1 MECARPP
8 AVAVREKPPRLV
20 RGRRCSRRVDQTGR
34 RRGRGRISSRSIGS
48 RVPRLRALSDECDRG
63 GTAQSCDAPCTMFVQ
78 SDGARY
84 SALREAARMAD
95 PSFAKDIK
103 PLFRDKDRS
112 SMLGRFDL
120 WSHQDVRD
128 NAPAILE
135 VLQAG
140 TMPCDG
146 KWNAQDIDL
155 LERWIGGGRAE

>member
-1 MECARPP
+1 M
-8 AVAVREKPPRLV
+8 
-20 RGRRCSRRVDQTGR
+20 
-34 RRGRGRISSRSIGS
+34 SSREPG
-48 RVPRLRALSDECDRG
+48 
-63 GTAQSCDAPCTMFVQ
+63 
-78 SDGARY
+78 
-84 SALREAARMAD
+84 MAD

-120 WSHQDVRD
+120 WSFQDVRT

-146 KWNAQDIDL
+146 QWSADDIDL
-155 LERWIGGGRAE
+155 FARWVAGGTAE